1 MKVKRFVVISG
12 EGTNLIEEREKMKR
26 IVHLLL
32 AAFLTAAATA
42 NAAPVRISISQFVEH
57 PALNAVQKG
66 FKDDLQEHGIAVD
79 YKDYNAN
86 GNMGTAG
93 QIATQIAA
101 EAPDLIVAIA
111 TPTAQACA
119 KSYEKA
125 PQLAKTPMLFTAITD
140 PLAAGLVKDYQHPGP
155 NITGVSNQMPMDK
168 HLDML
173 RRVLPKLATLG
184 ILYNSGEVNSVSNVK
199 RIKEAA
205 AKMNIAIVD
214 GPVTNSA
221 DVFQA
226 AQSLIGKVD
235 ALFVPTDNTVVSA
248 LEAVIKICEKT
259 QVPLFSAD
267 TDSVK
272 RGTIAA
278 MGFDYYLHG
287 KQTGAMARKIL
298 AGARPEDVPVEFQEN
313 LVFHVNPKAA
323 ERMGLSLDKAIV
335 DSADTLY

>member
-1 MKVKRFVVISG
+1 
-12 EGTNLIEEREKMKR
+12 MKR
-26 IVHLLL
+26 IVKVFLA
-32 AAFLTAAATA
+32 AAFLVTASTA
-42 NAAPVRISISQFVEH
+42 HGAPARISISQFVEH
-57 PALNAVQKG
+57 PALNAVMKG
-66 FKDDLQEHGIAVD
+66 FKDDLKENGVD
-79 YKDYNAN
+79 AEFKDYNAN

-93 QIATQIAA
+93 QIATQIASD
-101 EAPDLIVAIA
+101 APDLIVAIA

-119 KSYEKA
+119 KAYEKA
-125 PQLAKTPMLFTAITD
+125 PQLANTPMLFTAITD
-140 PLAAGLVKDYQHPGP
+140 PLAAGLVKDYMHPGP

-168 HLDML
+168 HLEML
-173 RRVLPKLATLG
+173 RRVLPKLVTLG
-184 ILYNSGEVNSVSNVK
+184 VLYNSGEVNSVSNVK

-205 AKMNIAIVD
+205 AKMNITILD

-226 AQSLIGKVD
+226 AQSLVGKVD

-248 LEAVIKICEKT
+248 LEAVIKVCERT
-259 QVPLFSAD
+259 QLPLFSAD

-278 MGFDYYLHG
+278 MGFDYYQHG

-298 AGARPEDVPVEFQEN
+298 AGAKPESLPVEFQKD

-323 ERMGLSLDKAIV
+323 ERMGLNLDKAIV
-335 DSADTLY
+335 DSANTLY

>member
-1 MKVKRFVVISG
+1 
-12 EGTNLIEEREKMKR
+12 MKR
-26 IVHLLL
+26 IVKVFL
-32 AAFLTAAATA
+32 AVAFLATTTLA

-57 PALNAVQKG
+57 PALNAVMKG
-66 FKDDLQEHGIAVD
+66 FKDDLQENGVVVE

-101 EAPDLIVAIA
+101 DAPDLIVAIA

-119 KSYEKA
+119 KAYDKA
-125 PQLAKTPMLFTAITD
+125 PQLAHTPMLFTAITD
-140 PLAAGLVKDYQHPGP
+140 PLAAGLVKDYMHPGP
-155 NITGVSNQMPMDK
+155 NITGVSNQMPMEK
-168 HLDML
+168 HLEML
-173 RRVLPKLATLG
+173 RRFLPKLAKLG
-184 ILYNSGEVNSVSNVK
+184 VLYNSGEVNSVSNVK
-199 RIKEAA
+199 RLKEAA
-205 AKMNIAIVD
+205 AKMNITILE

-221 DVFQA
+221 DVYQA

-248 LEAVIKICEKT
+248 LEAVIKICERT
-259 QVPLFSAD
+259 QLPLFSAD

-272 RGTIAA
+272 RGAIAA

-298 AGARPEDVPVEFQEN
+298 AGAKPESLPVEFQKN
-313 LVFHVNPKAA
+313 LSFHINPKAA
-323 ERMGLSLDKAIV
+323 ERMGLSVDKAIL
-335 DSADTLY
+335 DSADTVY

>member
-1 MKVKRFVVISG
+1 
-12 EGTNLIEEREKMKR
+12 MKR
-26 IVHLLL
+26 IVKVFLA
-32 AAFLTAAATA
+32 AAFLMTATTA
-42 NAAPVRISISQFVEH
+42 HAAPAKISISQFVEH
-57 PALNAVQKG
+57 PALNAVMKG
-66 FKDDLQEHGIAVD
+66 FKDDLKENGVD
-79 YKDYNAN
+79 AEFKDYNAN

-93 QIATQIAA
+93 QIATQIASD
-101 EAPDLIVAIA
+101 APDLIVAIA

-119 KSYEKA
+119 KTYEKA
-125 PQLAKTPMLFTAITD
+125 PQLANTPMLFTAITD
-140 PLAAGLVKDYQHPGP
+140 PLAAGLVKDYMHPGP

-168 HLDML
+168 HLEML

-184 ILYNSGEVNSVSNVK
+184 VLYNSGEVNSVSNVK

-205 AKMNIAIVD
+205 AKMNITVLD

-226 AQSLIGKVD
+226 AQSLVGKVD

-248 LEAVIKICEKT
+248 LEAVIKVCERT
-259 QVPLFSAD
+259 QLPLFSAD

-272 RGTIAA
+272 RGAIAA
-278 MGFDYYLHG
+278 MGFDYYQHG

-298 AGARPEDVPVEFQEN
+298 AGAKPESLPVEFQKD

-323 ERMGLSLDKAIV
+323 ERMGLNLDKAIV
-335 DSADTLY
+335 DSANTLY

>member
-1 MKVKRFVVISG
+1 
-12 EGTNLIEEREKMKR
+12 MKR
-26 IVHLLL
+26 MVKLFLA
-32 AAFLTAAATA
+32 AAFLVTATTA
-42 NAAPVRISISQFVEH
+42 QAAPPRISISQFVEH
-57 PALNAVQKG
+57 PALNAVMKG
-66 FKDDLQEHGIAVD
+66 FKDDLQENGVAAE
-79 YKDYNAN
+79 YRDYNAH

-93 QIATQIAA
+93 QIATQIASD
-101 EAPDLIVAIA
+101 APDLIVAIA

-119 KSYEKA
+119 KTLEKA

-140 PLAAGLVKDYQHPGP
+140 PLAAGLVKDYMHPGP

-168 HLDML
+168 HLQML

-184 ILYNSGEVNSVSNVK
+184 VLYNSGEVNSASNVK
-199 RIKEAA
+199 RLKEAA
-205 AKMNIAIVD
+205 ATMNITILD

-221 DVFQA
+221 DVAQA
-226 AQSLIGKVD
+226 AQSLVGKVD

-248 LEAVIKICEKT
+248 LETVIKICEKT
-259 QVPLFSAD
+259 QLPLFSAD

-278 MGFDYYLHG
+278 MGFDYYQHG

-298 AGARPEDVPVEFQEN
+298 AGAKPESLPVEFQKD
-313 LVFHVNPKAA
+313 LAFHVNPKAA
-323 ERMGLSLDKAIV
+323 ERMGLKLDKAIV